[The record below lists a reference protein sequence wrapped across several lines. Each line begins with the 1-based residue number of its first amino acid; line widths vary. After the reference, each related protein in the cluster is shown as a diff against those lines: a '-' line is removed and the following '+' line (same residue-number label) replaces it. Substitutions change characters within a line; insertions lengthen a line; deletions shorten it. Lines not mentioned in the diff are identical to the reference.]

1 MDWSA
6 CLLPQFCP
14 HEYRFA
20 VARLPDTDPGKNLAV
35 NIFRVMS
42 HAPEAARGFSS
53 CGSRLLGE
61 TKLDDKL
68 RELVI
73 NAISVELNCPYEWSH
88 HGKWALD
95 VGATAEELEALKAG
109 DLDRLG
115 PTERAVVDYALK
127 VEANEVT
134 DPDIEALRAVGL
146 DDQEIV
152 ELTLVAGFYGM
163 TARFL
168 NAMDVEYDE
177 GNPQNF
183 DIPAGSGSSRA
194 RESVERL
201 KSS

>member
-1 MDWSA
+1 M
-6 CLLPQFCP
+6 
-14 HEYRFA
+14 
-20 VARLPDTDPGKNLAV
+20 ARLPFTDPGRNLGV

-42 HAPEAARGFSS
+42 HAEQAAKGFSS

-73 NAISVELNCPYEWSH
+73 NAVSVKLDCPYEWSH
-88 HGKWALD
+88 HAKWALD
-95 VGATAEELEALKAG
+95 VGVAPEALEGLKSG
-109 DLDRLG
+109 DYSALDPLG
-115 PTERAVVDYALK
+115 RTCVEYAMK
-127 VEANEVT
+127 VEANDVSEADVQ
-134 DPDIEALRAVGL
+134 ALRDAGL

-177 GNPQNF
+177 GNPQDF
-183 DIPAGSGSSRA
+183 AIPSDAGASRA

-201 KSS
+201 SSGEGS

>member
-1 MDWSA
+1 M
-6 CLLPQFCP
+6 
-14 HEYRFA
+14 
-20 VARLPDTDPGKNLAV
+20 ARLPFTDPGKNLGV
-35 NIFRVMS
+35 NIFRVMT

-61 TKLDDKL
+61 TKLDHKL

-95 VGATAEELEALKAG
+95 VGATVDELEALKAG
-109 DLDRLG
+109 DLDALG
-115 PTERAVVDYALK
+115 PLERAVVDYALK
-127 VEANEVT
+127 VEANEVSET
-134 DPDIEALRAVGL
+134 DIEALRAAGL

-152 ELTLVAGFYGM
+152 EVTLVAGFYGM

-183 DIPAGSGSSRA
+183 AIPDRKGASRA